1 MKKYLFSL
9 AYRSRLFDQ
18 LILKFSI
25 NTVGNSYYFKFL
37 ECNLLTVLYSL
48 PFLLLSLPVNLMI
61 KKYYYC

>member
-37 ECNLLTVLYSL
+37 ECYLLTVLYSL
-48 PFLLLSLPVNLMI
+48 PLLLLSLPVNLMI
-61 KKYYYC
+61 KKYY